1 MNKLIALVST
11 GLLILA
17 LDPGAAT
24 LNTDPETA
32 AGDGARDLILAL
44 DPGAAT
50 LNTEPETAAKEPA
63 AGDAARDL
71 ILALCC
77 HPQHG
82 SRDCSRTCSW

>member
-1 MNKLIALVST
+1 MNKLIAIVST

-24 LNTDPETA
+24 FNADPETA
-32 AGDGARDLILAL
+32 AGDGARDQILAL

-50 LNTEPETAAKEPA
+50 FNTDPETA

-71 ILALCC
+71 ILA
-77 HPQHG
+77 
-82 SRDCSRTCSW
+82 